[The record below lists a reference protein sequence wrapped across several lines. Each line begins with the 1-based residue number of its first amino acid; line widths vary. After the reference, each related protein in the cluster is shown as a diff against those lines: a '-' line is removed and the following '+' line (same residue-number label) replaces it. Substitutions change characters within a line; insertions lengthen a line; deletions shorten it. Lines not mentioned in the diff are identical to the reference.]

1 MDRRLFLLS
10 SASAAALAQSPNET
24 IRMGLI
30 GAGGR
35 GRTVT
40 GEFKKDPKLRVHAV
54 CDVYEPNLEAG
65 LSAAGPGAKAYR
77 NYKQLL
83 DDKDVDVVLIATPE
97 HWHHRMVLD
106 AIAAGKDVYVEK
118 PLCHSP
124 EEGKELVE
132 VQRKSDRIVQVGMQR
147 RSYNLYKEARDLR
160 RKGELGTVRMVRTYW
175 LNNQASIRESPF
187 GGPIDWE
194 QWLGP
199 AKARTGAIEKN
210 PAHFFNWRHMS
221 DYAGG
226 IVIDQG
232 AHIYDSI
239 HMIMDAGYPTAVN
252 ASACKGHIAG
262 ADQPES
268 VVVIAEYPQDFLAV
282 FTINYSAMRYEQ
294 RADQLNAYDGDKAR
308 MDIGREFLRVYP
320 SASPAAPSIAKEQP
334 GGFTQAT
341 TDHVANF
348 LECVRTRKEPAAP
361 IEKGFHAA
369 LILQLANLSLEQG
382 KKILWNADRLEV
394 EG

>member
-10 SASAAALAQSPNET
+10 SASAALAQSPNET

-40 GEFKKDPKLRVHAV
+40 GEFKKDANLKVHAV

-83 DDKDVDVVLIATPE
+83 DDKDIDVVLIATPE

-106 AIAAGKDVYVEK
+106 AMAAGKDIYVEK
-118 PLCHSP
+118 PLCHTP

-132 VQRKSDRIVQVGMQR
+132 AQRKSDRIVQVGMQR
-147 RSYNLYKEARDLR
+147 RSYNLYKEGRDLR
-160 RKGELGTVRMVRTYW
+160 REGRLGTVRMVRTYW
-175 LNNQASIRESPF
+175 LNNQSSARAAPF
-187 GGPIDWE
+187 QGPLDWE

-199 AKARTGAIEKN
+199 AKQRTGPIDKN
-210 PAHFFNWRHMS
+210 PLHFFNWRHIS
-221 DYAGG
+221 EYAGG

-239 HMIMDAGYPTAVN
+239 HMIMDSGYPTAVN
-252 ASACKGHIAG
+252 ASACKGHIEG
-262 ADQPES
+262 VDQPES
-268 VVVIAEYPQDFLAV
+268 VVVIAEYPEDFLAV
-282 FTINYSAMRYEQ
+282 FTINYSAMQYDR
-294 RADQLNAYDGDKAR
+294 RADQNNSFDGDKAR
-308 MDIGREFLRVYP
+308 MDVGREFLRVYD
-320 SASPAAPSIAKEQP
+320 SAAPDKAAISKEQP
-334 GGFTQAT
+334 GGFAQAT

-369 LILQLANLSLEQG
+369 LILQLANMSIKQG
-382 KKILWNADRLEV
+382 RRIGWDVERLQTV
-394 EG
+394 